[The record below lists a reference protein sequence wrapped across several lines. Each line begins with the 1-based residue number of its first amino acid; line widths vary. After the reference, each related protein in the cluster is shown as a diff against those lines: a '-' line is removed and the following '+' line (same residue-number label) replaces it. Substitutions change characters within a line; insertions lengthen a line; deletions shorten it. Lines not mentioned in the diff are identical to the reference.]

1 MILGDLTPA
10 RLRSQLAGPG
20 LSLRTGPV
28 VTRIRS
34 RLDAVVQ
41 GLAIHYGAFAIEPD
55 EAFAD
60 FHVEVGR
67 PSGLRSWGGGGG
79 GLKPQVVFRFDGEEP
94 FAPLPGPQGFPMLE
108 WGLNWCI
115 YTYCHQFMT
124 LHSAV
129 LERDGHALL
138 MPAPSGSGKS
148 TLCAGLAFRGWRLL
162 SDELTVVD
170 PVAGDIVPVPRPIS
184 LKNQS
189 IEVIRAFAPQAVF
202 SPPVPDTVK
211 GLVAHARPPQDAVD
225 KALQRAR
232 PRWIVLPRYRAG
244 EPARLEALSRAQVFM
259 QLVENTFNYSIHGP
273 AAFAAL
279 AALMDRCDCY
289 SFTYGHLDEA
299 VATFDRLAAGAS
311 EHAAGN

>member
-1 MILGDLTPA
+1 MILGDLSPAQLRA
-10 RLRSQLAGPG
+10 RLSGPG

-34 RLDAVVQ
+34 TLAPVVQ
-41 GLAIHYGAFAIEPD
+41 GLALHYAAFAVEPE

-60 FHVEVGR
+60 FHVEVR
-67 PSGLRSWGGGGG
+67 RAAGLRGW
-79 GLKPQVVFRFDGEEP
+79 LRPQVVFRFDGEEP

-115 YTYCHQFMT
+115 YTYCHQFVT

-129 LERDGHALL
+129 LERAGQALL

-170 PVAGDIVPVPRPIS
+170 PDTGEIVPVPRPIS

-189 IEVIRAFAPQAVF
+189 IEVIRAFAPQARF
-202 SPPVPDTVK
+202 SPAVPDTIK
-211 GLVAHARPPQDAVD
+211 GLVAHVRPPADAVEQ
-225 KALQRAR
+225 AGRRAR
-232 PRWIVLPRYRAG
+232 PRWIVLPRFRAG
-244 EPARLEALSRAQVFM
+244 EPARLAPLPRAQVFM

-279 AALMDRCDCY
+279 GALMDRCECY
-289 SFTYGHLDEA
+289 EFSYGRLDEA
-299 VATFDRLAAGAS
+299 VAVFDELSSVPAAAQGRD
-311 EHAAGN
+311 HGR

>member
-1 MILGDLTPA
+1 MILGDLAPTQ
-10 RLRSQLAGPG
+10 LRRRLAGPG

-34 RLDAVVQ
+34 SIDAVVQ
-41 GLAIHYGAFAIEPD
+41 GLAIHYGAFQVEPD

-60 FHVEVGR
+60 FHVEVR
-67 PSGLRSWGGGGG
+67 RAAGLRGW
-79 GLKPQVVFRFDGEEP
+79 LKPQVVFRFDGEEP

-115 YTYCHQFMT
+115 YTYCHQFVT

-129 LERDGHALL
+129 LERDGRALL

-148 TLCAGLAFRGWRLL
+148 TLCAGLAFSGWRLL
-162 SDELTVVD
+162 SDELTVLD
-170 PVAGDIVPVPRPIS
+170 PRAGDIVPVPRPIS

-189 IEVIRAFAPQAVF
+189 IEVIRAFAPQAQF
-202 SPPVPDTVK
+202 SPAVPDTIK

-225 KALQRAR
+225 RAGAR
-232 PRWIVLPRYRAG
+232 AQPRWIVLPRFRAG
-244 EPARLEALSRAQVFM
+244 EPAQLTPLPRAQVFM

-289 SFTYGHLDEA
+289 SFTYSRLEEA
-299 VATFDRLAAGAS
+299 VTVFDRLAADARS
-311 EHAAGN
+311 DATRR

>member
-1 MILGDLTPA
+1 MILADLAPA
-10 RLRSQLAGPG
+10 QLRRRLAGPG

-34 RLDAVVQ
+34 SLNAVVQ
-41 GLAIHYGAFAIEPD
+41 GLATHYGAFGIEPD

-60 FHVEVGR
+60 FHVEVCR
-67 PSGLRSWGGGGG
+67 PAGLRGW
-79 GLKPQVVFRFDGEEP
+79 LKPQVVFRFDGEEP
-94 FAPLPGPQGFPMLE
+94 FAPLPGAQGFPMLE
-108 WGLNWCI
+108 WGLNWCV

-129 LERDGHALL
+129 LERDGRALL

-170 PVAGDIVPVPRPIS
+170 PRAGDVVPVPRPIS
-184 LKNQS
+184 LKNRS

-211 GLVAHARPPQDAVD
+211 GVVAHVRPPQDAVD
-225 KALQRAR
+225 KAGLRAT
-232 PRWIVLPRYRAG
+232 PRWIVLPRFRAG
-244 EPARLEALSRAQVFM
+244 EPARLEPLSRAQVFM

-299 VATFDRLAAGAS
+299 VATFDQLAAGAAD
-311 EHAAGN
+311 HVNAG

>member
-1 MILGDLTPA
+1 VILGDLTPA
-10 RLRSQLAGPG
+10 QLKQRLAADG

-28 VTRIRS
+28 VTRVQS
-34 RLDAVVQ
+34 TLDAVVQ
-41 GLAIHYGAFAIEPD
+41 GLGIHYAAFPVESD

-60 FHVEVGR
+60 FHVQVCR
-67 PSGLRSWGGGGG
+67 PAGLRSW
-79 GLKPQVVFRFDGEEP
+79 LRPQVVFRFDGEEP
-94 FAPLPGPQGFPMLE
+94 FAPLPGPQSFPMLE

-115 YTYCHQFMT
+115 YTYCHQFVT

-129 LERDGHALL
+129 LERDGRALL

-162 SDELTVVD
+162 SDELTVLD

-184 LKNQS
+184 LKNRS
-189 IEVIRAFAPQAVF
+189 IEVIRAFAPQSVF
-202 SPPVPDTVK
+202 SPAVPDTIK

-225 KALQRAR
+225 KARLRAQ
-232 PRWIVLPRYRAG
+232 PRWIVLPRFAAG
-244 EPARLEALSRAQVFM
+244 EPARLTPLPRAEVFM

-279 AALMDRCDCY
+279 ARLLERCDCY
-289 SFTYGHLDEA
+289 SFSYGDLDEA
-299 VATFDRLAAGAS
+299 VAVFDRLAAAH
-311 EHAAGN
+311 EPVR

>member
-10 RLRSQLAGPG
+10 QLRRRLSGAG

-41 GLAIHYGAFAIEPD
+41 GLSIHYAAFPVEPD

-60 FHVEVGR
+60 FHVQVR
-67 PSGLRSWGGGGG
+67 PPRGVRSW
-79 GLKPQVVFRFDGEEP
+79 LRPQVVFRFDGEEP
-94 FAPLPGPQGFPMLE
+94 FAPLPRPQSFPILE

-115 YTYCHQFMT
+115 YTYCHQFVT

-129 LERDGHALL
+129 LERGGQALL

-162 SDELTVVD
+162 SDELSVID
-170 PVAGDIVPVPRPIS
+170 PVSLEVVPVPRPIS
-184 LKNQS
+184 LKNRS
-189 IEVIRAFAPQAVF
+189 IDVIRAFEPKAVF
-202 SPPVPDTVK
+202 SPAVPDTIK

-225 KALQRAR
+225 KASQRAR
-232 PRWIVLPRYRAG
+232 PRWIVLPRFEAG
-244 EPARLEALSRAQVFM
+244 AAARLEPLPRAEAFM
-259 QLVENTFNYSIHGP
+259 QLVQNTFNYSIHGP
-273 AAFAAL
+273 AGFATL
-279 AALMDRCDCY
+279 AALLEGCDCY
-289 SFTYGHLDEA
+289 RFSYGNLDEA
-299 VATFDRLAAGAS
+299 VATFDRLAAAHGP
-311 EHAAGN
+311 AA